1 MELDGIDFSW
11 ESIESRFPAGE
22 TTAAMVD
29 AFLRDPEV
37 ERMVQ
42 QITRRAINRNAA
54 QHLGPEFKAEMAQEC
69 RTYLYLIL
77 TDPATRASAQRI
89 QQGLAAAMSFK
100 FPDRV
105 RTLLDSAEYTGTR
118 GASTR
123 QRRRRAL
130 ATHRE
135 RMIQE
140 SGQVPSDSE
149 LLESYNAKV
158 SASRA
163 DASRQGVLASDQDL
177 VPTTPVELDPSLAVT
192 VASTDSDDP
201 LPGLY
206 VAEMVQQV
214 IRACTAEGDEVLV
227 RVARAW
233 LLAVEPGDATT
244 QEICEQTGLP
254 IKVVRAAKVHVKDV
268 FRDVLE
274 THYGITLDAPA
285 D

>member
-11 ESIESRFPAGE
+11 EAIEARFPVGE

-29 AFLRDPEV
+29 VFLREAEV
-37 ERMVQ
+37 DRMVRQ
-42 QITRRAINRNAA
+42 VTRRAVNRAAA
-54 QHLGPEFKAEMAQEC
+54 QHLGVEDEMAQEC
-69 RTYLYLIL
+69 RTFLYLIL

-130 ATHRE
+130 ATHKE

-140 SGQVPSDSE
+140 SGRVPTDSE

-163 DASRQGVLASDQDL
+163 DASRQGVLASDNDL
-177 VPTTPVELDPSLAVT
+177 VPTTPVELDPTLSVT
-192 VASTDSDDP
+192 VASTDADDP

-206 VAEMVQQV
+206 VAEMIQQV
-214 IRACTAEGDEVLV
+214 LRACAAEGDEVIV

-233 LLAVEPGDATT
+233 LLAADPGDATT
-244 QEICEQTGLP
+244 HEICEQTGLGV
-254 IKVVRAAKVHVKDV
+254 KVVRAAKVHVKDV
-268 FRDVLE
+268 FRDVLA
-274 THYGITLDAPA
+274 THYGITLDSQEE
-285 D
+285 